1 MNRAELAGKGAR
13 VPRDRPGSARC
24 GHVVAAV
31 RPAEQHSEIH
41 PSHVAL
47 TAAHILRAGILGAP
61 VGALLVILDNG
72 DPAEAPVEA
81 GAVVAISGRAVAAA
95 QKQAAAFRPS
105 SQGTAVSA
113 LCASPLTR
121 AQFVGV
127 YPNVDM
133 LPGDVVNATQPYPEE
148 AE

>member
-1 MNRAELAGKGAR
+1 MILPRPRLKR
-13 VPRDRPGSARC
+13 VPWSPY
-24 GHVVAAV
+24 
-31 RPAEQHSEIH
+31 
-41 PSHVAL
+41 
-47 TAAHILRAGILGAP
+47 P
-61 VGALLVILDNG
+61 VGQLLLRKNRLQHFD
-72 DPAEAPVEA
+72 
-81 GAVVAISGRAVAAA
+81 
-95 QKQAAAFRPS
+95 PS

-113 LCASPLTR
+113 LYASPLTR